1 MWRYLATICF
11 LMIAIVSGVAP
22 QTVDFDKKAPFLGYK
37 TYKWVNIP
45 SAVQLDELTSG
56 QLIGTLQVELEK
68 KGLTRTDAEN
78 PDLYIGYQVVGEKE
92 KDKTLKNYNIGAS
105 YGSVGGGSATGA
117 AAMTVHSGRLVLDMY
132 DGGKKQLIWRGVI
145 PDPFNANAK
154 PDQRQKHLSKSIEG
168 LLKHYPPQKS

>member
-1 MWRYLATICF
+1 MWRYLATFCF
-11 LMIAIVSGVAP
+11 LMITLISDAP
-22 QTVDFDKKAPFLGYK
+22 AQTVDFDKKAPFLSYK

-45 SAVQLDELTSG
+45 AALQLDELTSG

-68 KGLTRTDAEN
+68 KGLMRTDADN
-78 PDLYIGYQVVGEKE
+78 PDLYIGYQVAGE

-117 AAMTVHSGRLVLDMY
+117 AAITVHSGRLVLDMY
-132 DGGKKQLIWRGVI
+132 DGAKKQLIWRGVTS
-145 PDPFNANAK
+145 DPFNANAK
-154 PDQRQKHLSKSIEG
+154 PDQRQKRLSKSIQG